1 MEFVIAPDKFKG
13 TLGAS
18 QAADAIG
25 RGVRKVFPA
34 AALALRPV
42 ADGGE
47 GTVEALLTGLGG
59 RASSKRVTG
68 PLGDEVEASVGW
80 LADGR
85 AAMEVAQASGLVL
98 VPPERR
104 DALRAHSMGVGEVIR
119 AVAESGRT
127 RSLVVGIGGS
137 AMTDGGTGAARAL
150 GWRFLDRA
158 GRELPPGGAALIDL
172 AHIDGAAVADAVR
185 ELEIDLASDVDNP
198 LLGAEGAARVFAP
211 QKGASAE
218 QVELLERALT
228 VLARRIKE
236 DVGVDVAERPGA
248 GAAGGLGAGLMAF
261 CGATMRPGFDLVA
274 EVTGLTQ
281 VIRGADY
288 VITGEGKLDR
298 QSLGGKAPIGVAR
311 LAAKSL
317 VKCFAVAGDIPLK
330 DRKALSEAGF
340 AGMASMVETVGEQR
354 AFDDPSNAIQATT
367 EKLLRSRNLREAPGG
382 RRDRRIV

>member
-1 MEFVIAPDKFKG
+1 VEFVIAPDKFKG

-18 QAADAIG
+18 EAADAIG

-34 AALALRPV
+34 AALALRPL

-59 RASSKRVTG
+59 RASYEKVTG
-68 PLGDEVEASVGW
+68 PLGDEAEAAIGW

-85 AAMEVAQASGLVL
+85 AAIEVAQASGLVL
-98 VPPERR
+98 VPQGRR
-104 DALRAHSMGVGEVIR
+104 DALRAHSVGVGELIR

-150 GWRFLDRA
+150 GWRFLDAA
-158 GRELPPGGAALIDL
+158 GRDLPLGGEALIDL
-172 AHIDGAAVADAVR
+172 ARIDGSAVADAVR
-185 ELEIDLASDVDNP
+185 DLEIVLASDVDNP
-198 LLGAEGAARVFAP
+198 LLGDEGAARVFAP
-211 QKGASAE
+211 QKGASAD

-236 DVGVDVAERPGA
+236 DVGVDVAGRPGA

-261 CGATMRPGFDLVA
+261 CGASLRPGFDLVA
-274 EVTGLTQ
+274 EVTGLNEA
-281 VIRGADY
+281 IRAVDY

-317 VKCFAVAGDIPLK
+317 VVCFAVAGDIPLN
-330 DRKALSEAGF
+330 DRKKLGEAGF
-340 AGMASMVETVGEQR
+340 AGMASVVETVGEQR
-354 AFDDPSNAIQATT
+354 AFEDPSNAIQATT
-367 EKLLRSRNLREAPGG
+367 EKLLRSKILREVPG

>member
-18 QAADAIG
+18 EAADAIG

-34 AALALRPV
+34 AALALRPL

-59 RASSKRVTG
+59 RASYEKVTG
-68 PLGDEVEASVGW
+68 PLGDEAEAAIGW

-85 AAMEVAQASGLVL
+85 AAIEVAQASGLVL
-98 VPPERR
+98 VPQGRR
-104 DALRAHSMGVGEVIR
+104 DALRAHSVGVGELIR

-150 GWRFLDRA
+150 GWRFLDAA
-158 GRELPPGGAALIDL
+158 GRDLPLGGEALIDL
-172 AHIDGAAVADAVR
+172 ARIDGSAVADAVR
-185 ELEIDLASDVDNP
+185 DLEIVLASDVDNP
-198 LLGAEGAARVFAP
+198 LLGDEGAARVFAP
-211 QKGASAE
+211 QKGASAD

-236 DVGVDVAERPGA
+236 DVGVDVAGRPGA

-261 CGATMRPGFDLVA
+261 CGASLRPGFDLVA
-274 EVTGLTQ
+274 EVTGLNEA
-281 VIRGADY
+281 IRAVDY

-317 VKCFAVAGDIPLK
+317 VVCFAVAGDIPLN
-330 DRKALSEAGF
+330 DRKKLGEAGF
-340 AGMASMVETVGEQR
+340 AGMASVVETVGEQR
-354 AFDDPSNAIQATT
+354 AFEDPSNAIQATT
-367 EKLLRSRNLREAPGG
+367 EKLLRSKILREVPG